1 MNTQTNKDSRPARG
15 EKTSFCEV
23 CNSSLS
29 HTPGE
34 VSICGTCGH
43 RDYSQTRRSSQL
55 SLVFTLT
62 ALIFYI
68 PANLFP
74 FMSIELYGNRNSST
88 IWSGTISLAEDG
100 SYGIALIVFLA
111 SILIPALKLIILIYL
126 SLTGGNGRRQKFKM
140 RLYHFVEAIGR
151 WSMLDI
157 FLLAVLVAMVKLGHW
172 TTVEPEKGSIMF
184 ALVVIFTM
192 LGSAYFDPKVI
203 WEKNEKSA

>member
-1 MNTQTNKDSRPARG
+1 MGRHTKTDSRPDHG
-15 EKTSFCEV
+15 ENLCEV
-23 CNSSLS
+23 CDFELQPVEGQV
-29 HTPGE
+29 T
-34 VSICGTCGH
+34 VCGNCGH
-43 RDYSQTRRSSQL
+43 RDYSHTRRSSQL
-55 SLVFTLT
+55 SLAFTLT
-62 ALIFYI
+62 ALIFYL
-68 PANLFP
+68 PANIFP

-111 SILIPALKLIILIYL
+111 SILIPAVKLLILIYL
-126 SLTGGNGRRQKFKM
+126 SLTGDNGQRQKFKM

-192 LGSAYFDPKVI
+192 LGSAYFDPKII
-203 WEKNEKSA
+203 WENHEKTAEK